1 MDPQSLNVHEITAKK
16 YFDLENQIQIVPFHD
31 YKSEFIVLDCEE
43 DTYKRTHN
51 TSMQTLSH
59 KSVFV
64 DIARTSD
71 FEKFQIRSHLGDIL
85 KAGDIFVGFDL
96 KQITQ
101 MSDDLSDK

>member
-1 MDPQSLNVHEITAKK
+1 MIVISDKLRKQFGAASNLLIVLKVHQAIKFLDPQSLNVHEITAKK

-31 YKSEFIVLDCEE
+31 YKTEFIVLDCEE

-71 FEKFQIRSHLGDIL
+71 YEKF
-85 KAGDIFVGFDL
+85 
-96 KQITQ
+96 
-101 MSDDLSDK
+101 